1 MIGSVW
7 LVSALLSF
15 IPIFT
20 DLFTTKEHAQ
30 EIDRLKFESGICEF
44 KVNFEYRIVSSLISF
59 WLPGIGMV
67 VFYCL
72 LMRKAMHFAAKDN
85 LLLRARGKSVD
96 NTTESLLIDQQNNN
110 NNNYRRQT
118 SAGLVENIKSEQYSR
133 RKISLG
139 GAKIEKWN
147 REYRALKTFGTIMGV
162 FCICWFF
169 FFLNYTICNDE
180 ILPCE
185 KYIGKHYY
193 IIIVDILFW
202 IGYFNSMVSK

>member
-7 LVSALLSF
+7 LISALLSF

-30 EIDRLKFESGICEF
+30 EINRLKFEPGICEF

-59 WLPGIGMV
+59 WLPSVGMV

-72 LMRKAMHFAAKDN
+72 LMRKAMRFAEKDK
-85 LLLRARGKSVD
+85 LTRRMSRMKSVD
-96 NTTESLLIDQQNNN
+96 VNTAESLLNQNS
-110 NNNYRRQT
+110 RTTR
-118 SAGLVENIKSEQYSR
+118 KS
-133 RKISLG
+133 SLG
-139 GAKIEKWN
+139 IGKLEKWKM
-147 REYRALKTFGTIMGV
+147 EYRALKTFGTIMGV

-185 KYIGKHYY
+185 KYVGKHNY

-202 IGYFNSMVSK
+202 IGYFNSMVS

>member
-20 DLFTTKEHAQ
+20 DLFTTKEHAE
-30 EIDRLKFESGICEF
+30 EIDKLKFENGFCEF
-44 KVNFEYRIVSSLISF
+44 KVNFQYRIVSSLISF
-59 WLPGIGMV
+59 WLPAVGMV

-72 LMRKAMHFAAKDN
+72 LMRKAMHFAAKDTF
-85 LLLRARGKSVD
+85 LRPRVKSVD
-96 NTTESLLIDQQNNN
+96 NTDSPLVEQQNNN
-110 NNNYRRQT
+110 NRRPT
-118 SAGLVENIKSEQYSR
+118 SVGLDQVPKSDQYSR
-133 RKISLG
+133 RKISFG

-185 KYIGKHYY
+185 KYIGKNYY

-202 IGYFNSMVSK
+202 IGYFNSMVS

>member
-20 DLFTTKEHAQ
+20 DLFTTKEHAE
-30 EIDRLKFESGICEF
+30 EIDKLKFENGFCEF
-44 KVNFEYRIVSSLISF
+44 KVNFQYRIVSSLISF
-59 WLPGIGMV
+59 WLPGVGMV

-85 LLLRARGKSVD
+85 FLRPRVKSVD
-96 NTTESLLIDQQNNN
+96 NTESPLVEQQNNN
-110 NNNYRRQT
+110 NRRPT
-118 SAGLVENIKSEQYSR
+118 SVGLVDQVTKSDQYSR
-133 RKISLG
+133 RKISFG

-185 KYIGKHYY
+185 KYIGKNYY

-202 IGYFNSMVSK
+202 IGYFNSMVS